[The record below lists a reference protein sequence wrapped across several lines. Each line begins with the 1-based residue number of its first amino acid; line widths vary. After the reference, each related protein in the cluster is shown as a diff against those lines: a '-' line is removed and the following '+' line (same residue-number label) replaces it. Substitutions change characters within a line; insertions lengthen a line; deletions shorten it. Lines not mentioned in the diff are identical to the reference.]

1 MKRWIQ
7 ASYLVFCKLF
17 MPLISRF
24 KDVSKEPDIL
34 NLGQVVKAQFSLF
47 LTYGS
52 TNSKLVLR

>member
-1 MKRWIQ
+1 
-7 ASYLVFCKLF
+7 